1 MKEER
6 EINGWRNRGS
16 RETSDKISGAET
28 RSAIDS
34 SYSTRQQES
43 REIRLKKKKS
53 LADSTD
59 TVVTMAQEAIHGVR
73 RFGSSCWD

>member
-43 REIRLKKKKS
+43 REIRLKKKKP
-53 LADSTD
+53 
-59 TVVTMAQEAIHGVR
+59 GR
-73 RFGSSCWD
+73 